1 MRYLFYDVECSN
13 CFNGEGKI
21 CSFGYVI
28 TDEDFNV
35 LEKNDLVMNP
45 ASRFYLRR
53 KEGRPEIELA
63 YSEEYFRAQPKFD
76 KFYEKI
82 KYMLEEPDQI
92 VMGHSI
98 LNDVKHLAY
107 QCKRYKF
114 PCINY
119 RFGDSQLI
127 YKKFVQHGSGSQ
139 VGLARICEEF
149 DIHPE
154 HLHRSDDDAWATME
168 FVKIICKQ
176 KHVSLYRLLSDNPE
190 CTGEINNF
198 EITMNGVSVTRSKRF
213 LQRMLEEYVKTLR
226 PAQGGE
232 LEGKRICMSR
242 KFERDNADLCGY
254 FAKKTFELGGRYTRN
269 AMRANVLVMADDEPC
284 TREKAIRADGKL
296 SKRVQFI
303 TLDEFKSMLHISEEE
318 MPQAAEF
325 SLDKVV
331 SLPAVAYGKPLKMT
345 IGDRAK
351 KQPPAEQAKGEGK
364 KKKKRRRRK
373 KPSSAS
379 GAPSDSA
386 PSSSAPAA
394 DTPIS

>member
-232 LEGKRICMSR
+232 LEGKRICVSR

-364 KKKKRRRRK
+364 KKKRRRRK

-379 GAPSDSA
+379 GAPSGSA
-386 PSSSAPAA
+386 PSSNAPAA

>member
-28 TDEDFNV
+28 TDEQFN
-35 LEKNDLVMNP
+35 LLKKEDIVMNP

-63 YSEEYFRAQPKFD
+63 YSEEYFRSQPKFD
-76 KFYEKI
+76 KFYDKI
-82 KYMLEEPDQI
+82 RDMLEDPDQI

-107 QCKRYKF
+107 QCKRYKL

-119 RFGDSQLI
+119 RFGDSQLV
-127 YKKFVQHGSGSQ
+127 YKKLVQNGAGGQ

-149 DIHPE
+149 GIDPE

-168 FVKIICKQ
+168 FMRIICQ
-176 KHVSLYRLLSDNPE
+176 QRHVSLYRLLSDNPE
-190 CTGEINNF
+190 CTGEINDF

-213 LQRMLEEYVKTLR
+213 LQRMLEEYVKSLKS
-226 PAQGGE
+226 AEGGE
-232 LEGKRICMSR
+232 LTGKRFCLSR

-254 FAKKTFELGGRYTRN
+254 FAKKCFELGGKYTRN
-269 AMRANVLVMADDEPC
+269 AMRCNILVSADDEPC
-284 TREKAIRADGKL
+284 TREKAILADAKM
-296 SKRVQFI
+296 KQRVKI
-303 TLDEFKSMLHISEEE
+303 ISLDEFKDMLHIGEEE
-318 MPQAAEF
+318 MPAAAAF
-325 SLDKVV
+325 SLADVV
-331 SLPAVAYGKPLKMT
+331 TLPAVAYGKPLKMT
-345 IGDRAK
+345 IGEAHMGK
-351 KQPPAEQAKGEGK
+351 KKKSAQKSSAPAPAGEAQQPK

-373 KPSSAS
+373 KKPAQSA
-379 GAPSDSA
+379 ASDGEKA
-386 PSSSAPAA
+386 
-394 DTPIS
+394 

>member
-63 YSEEYFRAQPKFD
+63 YSEEHFRAQPKFD

-303 TLDEFKSMLHISEEE
+303 TLDEFKSLLHISEEE
-318 MPQAAEF
+318 MPQAAAF

-364 KKKKRRRRK
+364 KKKRRRRK

>member
-63 YSEEYFRAQPKFD
+63 YSEEHFRAQPKFD

-303 TLDEFKSMLHISEEE
+303 TLDEFKSLLHISEEE
-318 MPQAAEF
+318 MPQAAAF

-345 IGDRAK
+345 IGERAK

-364 KKKKRRRRK
+364 KKKRRRRK

-379 GAPSDSA
+379 GAPSGSA
-386 PSSSAPAA
+386 PSSNAPAA

>member
-318 MPQAAEF
+318 MPQAAAF

-345 IGDRAK
+345 IGEMAK

-364 KKKKRRRRK
+364 KKKRRRRK

-379 GAPSDSA
+379 GAPPGSA
-386 PSSSAPAA
+386 PSSNAPAA

>member
-63 YSEEYFRAQPKFD
+63 YSEEHFRAQPKFD

-303 TLDEFKSMLHISEEE
+303 TLDEFKSLLHISEEE
-318 MPQAAEF
+318 MPQAAAF

-364 KKKKRRRRK
+364 KKKRRRRK

-379 GAPSDSA
+379 GAPSGSA

>member
-28 TDEDFNV
+28 TDEQFN
-35 LEKNDLVMNP
+35 LLKKEDIVMNP

-63 YSEEYFRAQPKFD
+63 YSEEYFRSQPKFD
-76 KFYEKI
+76 KFYDKI
-82 KYMLEEPDQI
+82 RDMLEDPDQI

-107 QCKRYKF
+107 QCKRYKL

-119 RFGDSQLI
+119 RFGDSQLV
-127 YKKFVQHGSGSQ
+127 YKKLVQNGAGGQ

-149 DIHPE
+149 GIDPE

-168 FVKIICKQ
+168 FMRIICEQ
-176 KHVSLYRLLSDNPE
+176 RHVSLYRLLSDNPE
-190 CTGEINNF
+190 CTGEINDF

-213 LQRMLEEYVKTLR
+213 LQRMLEEYVKSLK
-226 PAQGGE
+226 PAEGGE
-232 LEGKRICMSR
+232 LTGKRFCLSR

-254 FAKKTFELGGRYTRN
+254 FAKKCFELGGKYTRN
-269 AMRANVLVMADDEPC
+269 AMRCNVLVSADDEPC
-284 TREKAIRADGKL
+284 TREKAILADAKM
-296 SKRVQFI
+296 KQRVKI
-303 TLDEFKSMLHISEEE
+303 ISLDEFKDMLHIGEEE
-318 MPQAAEF
+318 MPAAAAF
-325 SLDKVV
+325 SLADVV
-331 SLPAVAYGKPLKMT
+331 TLPAVAYGKPLKMT
-345 IGDRAK
+345 IGEAHMSK
-351 KQPPAEQAKGEGK
+351 KKKSAQKSAAPAPAGEAQQPK

-373 KPSSAS
+373 KKPAQSA
-379 GAPSDSA
+379 ASDGEKA
-386 PSSSAPAA
+386 
-394 DTPIS
+394 

>member
-303 TLDEFKSMLHISEEE
+303 TLDEFKSLLHISEEE

-379 GAPSDSA
+379 GAPSGSA

>member
-303 TLDEFKSMLHISEEE
+303 TLDEFKSLLHISEEE
-318 MPQAAEF
+318 MPQAAAF

-345 IGDRAK
+345 IGERAK

-364 KKKKRRRRK
+364 KKKRRRRK

-379 GAPSDSA
+379 GAPSGSA

>member
-303 TLDEFKSMLHISEEE
+303 TLDEFKSLLHISEEE
-318 MPQAAEF
+318 MPQAAAF

-331 SLPAVAYGKPLKMT
+331 SLPAVAYGKPFKMT

-364 KKKKRRRRK
+364 KKKRRRRK

-386 PSSSAPAA
+386 PSSNAPAA

>member
-303 TLDEFKSMLHISEEE
+303 TLDEFKSLLHISEEE
-318 MPQAAEF
+318 MPQAAAF

-364 KKKKRRRRK
+364 KKKRRRRK

-386 PSSSAPAA
+386 PSSNAPAA

>member
-1 MRYLFYDVECSN
+1 MECSN

-303 TLDEFKSMLHISEEE
+303 TLDEFKSLLHISEEE

-364 KKKKRRRRK
+364 KKKRRRRK

-379 GAPSDSA
+379 GAPSGSA

>member
-28 TDEDFNV
+28 TDEQFNV
-35 LEKNDLVMNP
+35 LKKEDIVMNP

-63 YSEEYFRAQPKFD
+63 YPEEYFRAQPKFD

-127 YKKFVQHGSGSQ
+127 YKKFVQNGSGSQ

-168 FVKIICKQ
+168 FVRIICQQ
-176 KHVSLYRLLSDNPE
+176 KHVSLYKLLSDNPE
-190 CTGEINNF
+190 CTGEIENF

-213 LQRMLEEYVKTLR
+213 LQRLLEEYIKTLHS
-226 PAQGGE
+226 AQGGE
-232 LEGKRICMSR
+232 LEGKRFCMSR
-242 KFERDNADLCGY
+242 KFERDNADMCGY
-254 FAKKTFELGGRYTRN
+254 FAKKCFELGGRYTRN
-269 AMRANVLVMADDEPC
+269 AMRCNVLVCADDEQC
-284 TREKAIRADGKL
+284 TREKAIRADAKL
-296 SKRVQFI
+296 SKRVQFV
-303 TLDEFKSMLHISEEE
+303 TMEQFRQMLHITEED
-318 MPQAAEF
+318 MPEAANF
-325 SLDKVV
+325 SLDKMV
-331 SLPAVAYGKPLKMT
+331 SLPAVAYGKPLKLT
-345 IGDRAK
+345 IGDRTGK
-351 KQPPAEQAKGEGK
+351 KPAAQPAAEESGEK

-373 KPSSAS
+373 KSQS
-379 GAPSDSA
+379 GAPSA
-386 PSSSAPAA
+386 ETPA
-394 DTPIS
+394 SE

>member
-364 KKKKRRRRK
+364 KKKRRRRK

-386 PSSSAPAA
+386 PSSNAPAA

>member
-303 TLDEFKSMLHISEEE
+303 TLDEFKSLLHISEEE

-364 KKKKRRRRK
+364 KKKRRRRK

-379 GAPSDSA
+379 GAPSGSA

>member
-303 TLDEFKSMLHISEEE
+303 TLDEFKSLLHISEEE
-318 MPQAAEF
+318 MPQAAAF

-364 KKKKRRRRK
+364 KKKRRRRK

-379 GAPSDSA
+379 GAPSGSA

>member
-351 KQPPAEQAKGEGK
+351 KQSPAEQAKGEG

-386 PSSSAPAA
+386 PSSNAPAA